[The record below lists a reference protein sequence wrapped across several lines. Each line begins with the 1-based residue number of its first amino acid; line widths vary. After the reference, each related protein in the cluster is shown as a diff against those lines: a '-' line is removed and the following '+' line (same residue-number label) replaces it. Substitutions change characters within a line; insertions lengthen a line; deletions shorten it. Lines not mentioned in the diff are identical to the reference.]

1 MKRLFMC
8 EWCGEIYDDEFKAK
22 KCERGHLIPLNVTPL
37 YYNSQKKIPELVTVD
52 FGEHTENYRLVGGN
66 KEKIEGVQL

>member
-22 KCERGHLIPLNVTPL
+22 KCERGHLIPLNVTPS
-37 YYNSQKKIPELVTVD
+37 YYDNQKKIPELVTVISVNIQKITD
-52 FGEHTENYRLVGGN
+52 LLVAT
-66 KEKIEGVQL
+66 KKK